1 MADVKKV
8 ETKVEKVEV
17 NLDEIFNG
25 APGAESITLPEEES
39 KKPNVFS
46 RSKDVDL
53 SFIDK
58 PAEEEAKTEEP
69 AADEANAG
77 FSAFSPSIG
86 FSLNVFTRP
95 AIFPLLDLRAEIIFL
110 AGD

>member
-1 MADVKKV
+1 MAETKKV

-25 APGAESITLPEEES
+25 APGAESVTLPEDEV

-46 RSKDVDL
+46 RKKDVDL

-58 PAEEEAKTEEP
+58 TENKTEE
-69 AADEANAG
+69 
-77 FSAFSPSIG
+77 
-86 FSLNVFTRP
+86 VV
-95 AIFPLLDLRAEIIFL
+95 AEE
-110 AGD
+110 